1 MTNILKRQEYR
12 LEIDGLKVKNPN
24 IEQKIYI
31 QNFINE
37 NYKISDSEDSL
48 EMADDTLKTSTDLL
62 IYMLKNLV
70 EGIDHL
76 TEEDLMEAIKD
87 PSLTLRKINIEFNQI
102 VSEITQETLM
112 MTVTNLREAKLLSE
126 TNMAIE
132 EVNTLLNQK
141 SNKAKDVAPL
151 KKKGRPKKK

>member
-1 MTNILKRQEYR
+1 
-12 LEIDGLKVKNPN
+12 
-24 IEQKIYI
+24 
-31 QNFINE
+31 
-37 NYKISDSEDSL
+37 
-48 EMADDTLKTSTDLL
+48 MADDTLKTSTDLL

-141 SNKAKDVAPL
+141 SNEAKDVAPL

>member
-24 IEQKIYI
+24 IDQKIYI

-76 TEEDLMEAIKD
+76 TKEDLMEAIKD

-141 SNKAKDVAPL
+141 SNEAKDVAPL

>member
-24 IEQKIYI
+24 IDQKIYI

-141 SNKAKDVAPL
+141 SNEAKDVAPL